1 MEGNVNYLDFITK
14 KNNDQILIALGN
26 KFIPQEV
33 SDEMKEE
40 NERLDRLSAEREE
53 LAKKIT
59 KLKTFMKSDTYKQLD
74 DFDKTILQEQK
85 HSMKSYKRALD
96 LRLKWTIY

>member
-1 MEGNVNYLDFITK
+1 MNYLDFITK
-14 KNNDQILIALGN
+14 KNDDQILMALGN

-59 KLKTFMKSDTYKQLD
+59 KLKAFMKSNTYKQLD

>member
-1 MEGNVNYLDFITK
+1 M
-14 KNNDQILIALGN
+14 ALGN

-40 NERLDRLSAEREE
+40 NERLDRLSVEREE

-85 HSMKSYKRALD
+85 YSMKSYKRALD

>member
-1 MEGNVNYLDFITK
+1 
-14 KNNDQILIALGN
+14 
-26 KFIPQEV
+26 
-33 SDEMKEE
+33 MKEE

>member
-1 MEGNVNYLDFITK
+1 MNYLDFITK